1 MNKLRRYS
9 KEQAL
14 EIINNDEELKEELEE
29 LKPRNDECEIDDS
42 FEFGNF
48 FNLYDMRTDKV
59 YKDKIVIQWLDS
71 GFDDVEDDSAEEFDK
86 HSHEVVTD
94 SLEEAVVLLRDIE
107 EADGD
112 IG

>member
-48 FNLYDMRTDKV
+48 FNLYENGKV
-59 YKDKIVIQWLDS
+59 YEDRIVIQWLDNNKDDEA
-71 GFDDVEDDSAEEFDK
+71 FDE
-86 HSHEVVTD
+86 HLHEVVTD

-107 EADGD
+107 EADGNLE
-112 IG
+112 

>member
-29 LKPRNDECEIDDS
+29 LKPHNDECEIDDS

-48 FNLYDMRTDKV
+48 FNLCEDGQL
-59 YKDKIVIQWLDS
+59 YKDKIVIQWLDNNNNDEAFS
-71 GFDDVEDDSAEEFDK
+71 E
-86 HSHEVVTD
+86 HLHEVVTD

-107 EADGD
+107 EAEGD